1 MSSNLEILREFLKN
15 PISIDFE
22 RLNFGRGSA
31 LLTTDSGRE
40 LKLPIFDAND
50 IFQKVPEN
58 RARNLAETEAI
69 DVWKETGMLLIKD
82 FLPDDVIDGLHDYAM
97 TKIAD
102 GADPGDHF
110 RTTAIKTGYEGRGW
124 AQRAAL
130 WRNRPQLLASLLS
143 VSKKLQQLIFGQ
155 ISTTTEIQFNA
166 TYSDDIG
173 HIHIDRPAG
182 FLSKSEAEY
191 IDGDLLAALEKM
203 SFQTAFYTGET
214 PRSKGSTG
222 FIPGSNKLLERGI
235 NTINFYNDANIN
247 SLLAENC
254 YHGDIPKGVAVVFMS
269 SVLHRTGSNQSGTTR
284 IAFLVQNQLS
294 SLYRMEGE
302 VGQKKIEELA
312 FLFDLAFHD
321 PWLFSEL
328 YENYPFPADLANPD
342 NAPTP
347 GLLAPRTLAQHLK
360 EFGLEKFKAMTT
372 EQRRDYIKTKLYIL
386 HGGL

>member
-1 MSSNLEILREFLKN
+1 
-15 PISIDFE
+15 
-22 RLNFGRGSA
+22 
-31 LLTTDSGRE
+31 
-40 LKLPIFDAND
+40 
-50 IFQKVPEN
+50 
-58 RARNLAETEAI
+58 
-69 DVWKETGMLLIKD
+69 
-82 FLPDDVIDGLHDYAM
+82 M

-130 WRNRPQLLASLLS
+130 WRKRPDLLAKLLS
-143 VSKKLQQLIFGQ
+143 VSKRLQQLIFGQ

-182 FLSKSEAEY
+182 FLSKSEAQF
-191 IDGDLLAALEKM
+191 IDGDLLAALEKL

-222 FIPGSNKLLERGI
+222 FIPGSNKLLEKGI
-235 NTINFYNDANIN
+235 NTINFYNDEKIN

-269 SVLHRTGSNQSGTTR
+269 SVLHRTGSNQSGKTR

-294 SLYRMEGE
+294 CLYRMEGE
-302 VGQKKIEELA
+302 VGEKKIAELG
-312 FLFDLAFHD
+312 FLFDMALND
-321 PWLFSEL
+321 PWLFNEL
-328 YENYPFPADLANPD
+328 YDNYPFPADLANPA

-347 GLLAPRTLAQHLK
+347 GSLAPRTLAQHLK
-360 EFGLEKFKAMTT
+360 EFGLEKFKAMAI
-372 EQRRDYIKTKLYIL
+372 EQRKEFIRTKLSIL
-386 HGGL
+386 HGSV